1 MANMIK
7 PAIIV
12 IAYNREESLKRL
24 LTSLNNAIYESD
36 DITLI
41 ISIDKSD
48 NEKVY
53 KDVLIYRNGYKLTEL
68 DNSFITAVCNSKR
81 QYITLLSE

>member
-48 NEKVY
+48 NEKVF
-53 KDVLIYRNGYKLTEL
+53 KAADE
-68 DNSFITAVCNSKR
+68 F
-81 QYITLLSE
+81 

>member
-1 MANMIK
+1 MTNMIK

-41 ISIDKSD
+41 ISIDKSVATIAFK
-48 NEKVY
+48 NGIGIKKILTTY
-53 KDVLIYRNGYKLTEL
+53 KGLKKI
-68 DNSFITAVCNSKR
+68 
-81 QYITLLSE
+81 

>member
-48 NEKVY
+48 N
-53 KDVLIYRNGYKLTEL
+53 
-68 DNSFITAVCNSKR
+68 
-81 QYITLLSE
+81 

>member
-12 IAYNREESLKRL
+12 IAYNREASLKRL

-36 DITLI
+36 DITLL
-41 ISIDKSD
+41 SVSK
-48 NEKVY
+48 KVIM
-53 KDVLIYRNGYKLTEL
+53 KD
-68 DNSFITAVCNSKR
+68 
-81 QYITLLSE
+81 